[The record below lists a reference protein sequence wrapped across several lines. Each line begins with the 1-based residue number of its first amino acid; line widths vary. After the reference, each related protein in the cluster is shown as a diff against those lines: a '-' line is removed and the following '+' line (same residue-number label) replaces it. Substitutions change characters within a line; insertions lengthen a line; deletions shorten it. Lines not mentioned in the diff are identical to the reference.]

1 MLDLLPRVVYQIKH
15 RLKRAC
21 FFCRGIAQ
29 LVEHRSPKP
38 RVVSSNLTAPANKK
52 PSVRAVFFI
61 SSSYRA
67 RVRCGYQSCFWIVT
81 RTRIFKFLYFTSS

>member
-38 RVVSSNLTAPANKK
+38 SVVSSNLTAPATQDKDAEERLF
-52 PSVRAVFFI
+52 S
-61 SSSYRA
+61 
-67 RVRCGYQSCFWIVT
+67 
-81 RTRIFKFLYFTSS
+81 L

>member
-38 RVVSSNLTAPANKK
+38 RVVSSNLTAPATQDKDAEERLFYYISMSYTGLCK
-52 PSVRAVFFI
+52 FF
-61 SSSYRA
+61 SENL
-67 RVRCGYQSCFWIVT
+67 
-81 RTRIFKFLYFTSS
+81 KFYNFLNFYTESF